1 MNNHVFACSVEKDTQ
16 IRRESSTLMA
26 IYLTP
31 QMIPDSP
38 AEPEPEKI
46 DFVEPKVI
54 PYLNKDSNVT
64 KRFLFYRAVAK
75 LYKIF
80 NFI

>member
-1 MNNHVFACSVEKDTQ
+1 
-16 IRRESSTLMA
+16 
-26 IYLTP
+26 
-31 QMIPDSP
+31 MIPDSP

>member
-1 MNNHVFACSVEKDTQ
+1 MSNHVFACSVEKETQ
-16 IRRESSTLMA
+16 RHRESMTLMA

-38 AEPEPEKI
+38 AEPEPENT

-64 KRFLFYRAVAK
+64 KRILFYM
-75 LYKIF
+75 
-80 NFI
+80 NSC